1 MNIKMLKMKK
11 GFTLIELLVVIAI
24 IGILAALII
33 VSLSGAREK
42 AQDTQRKNNA
52 RNIDTALAQFFLDQS
67 TNSYPAHALA
77 GGTIIVGTPAGSE
90 VPLGLDVYLTGTAA
104 YGANGNIAKYI
115 SAVDGTT
122 TDGKYA
128 QAWEL
133 ASDTEATVLSGN
145 GVYAVSAGTYTFTSG
160 NTLDLVGIGTEEGNA
175 FVTYGPQ

>member
-1 MNIKMLKMKK
+1 MNMKMLKMKK

-52 RNIDTALAQFFLDQS
+52 RNIDTALAQYYLDQTINAYITKTVTVTIS
-67 TNSYPAHALA
+67 ESEL
-77 GGTIIVGTPAGSE
+77 GGASG
-90 VPLGLDVYLTGTAA
+90 LGPYLTGSAA
-104 YGANGNIAKYI
+104 YNANNNLARYI
-115 SAVDGTT
+115 SS
-122 TDGKYA
+122 TDGKEYA

-133 ASDTEATVLSGN
+133 ASDTEQTITSGN
-145 GVYAVSAGTYTFTSG
+145 GVYAVPAITFDVTVAGAGTSG
-160 NTLDLVGIGTEEGNA
+160 LIVTDVGSTEGNA